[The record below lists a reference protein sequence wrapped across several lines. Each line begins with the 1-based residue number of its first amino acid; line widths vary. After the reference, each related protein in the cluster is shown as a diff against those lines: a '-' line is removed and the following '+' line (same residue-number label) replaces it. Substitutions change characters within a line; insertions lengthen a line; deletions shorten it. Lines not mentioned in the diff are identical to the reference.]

1 MENTKSTENRY
12 IDENDGLQLMIFT
25 INNEFFAVNVAD
37 VREIMKAM
45 PITPMKNAQKN
56 IEGVYKPRDTVIT
69 VIDLAK
75 YFSYPPSEDPEHDIF
90 IITDCDD
97 QLFSFHVHS
106 VVGMEY
112 VDAAS
117 IKVTDS
123 IVYGGSGVATGIV
136 EVYDK
141 LVTIL
146 DFKKILTEIDVKEPK
161 KSQ

>member
-75 YFSYPPSEDPEHDIF
+75 YFAYPPAEDPEHDIF

-97 QLFSFHVHS
+97 QLFSFHVH
-106 VVGMEY
+106 
-112 VDAAS
+112 
-117 IKVTDS
+117 
-123 IVYGGSGVATGIV
+123 
-136 EVYDK
+136 
-141 LVTIL
+141 
-146 DFKKILTEIDVKEPK
+146 
-161 KSQ
+161 